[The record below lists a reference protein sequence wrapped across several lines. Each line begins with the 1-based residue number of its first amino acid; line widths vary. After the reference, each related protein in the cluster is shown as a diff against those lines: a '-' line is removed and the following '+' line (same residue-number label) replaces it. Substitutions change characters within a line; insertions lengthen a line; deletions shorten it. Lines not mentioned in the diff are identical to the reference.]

1 VSGAADTVGTSG
13 RGKQR
18 GARGLLTVHRSERA
32 DRLVDGLAELLADPP
47 DDPFTPDVIAVPSK
61 GVERWISQRLSSS
74 LGAQDGRA
82 DGVCANVDFPSP
94 RRLVAD
100 VVAVSAGVDPADD
113 PWSERRLPW
122 TVLGVVDACADEP
135 WCATLGRHLG
145 RGDDDG
151 IDRSGRRLAVA
162 QKLAGLFA
170 SYASQRPEMVRAWA
184 AGDDIAGAS
193 VPLPADLRWQAEL
206 WRRVR
211 SAIGTSSPAERI
223 ESAADRVRVEPTLV
237 DLPARLSVFG
247 PTRLT
252 TDQLSMLDALAVGRD
267 VHIWLPHPS
276 GRLWSRLESGAPT
289 EPVDVRRA
297 ADATAAIA
305 RHPLLRSLG
314 RDAREMQLRLLTR
327 VHADNDEYLQ
337 MHADDPPTKLLHR
350 LQRDLRDDALPAADY
365 PLSSDDSSIQ
375 VHACHGRQ
383 RQVEVLREAIVGAL
397 DDDPSLELRDIVVM
411 CPDIEAF
418 APLISAAFGGLSDDD
433 VPGAHPGHGL
443 SVRLADRAV
452 RQTNPVLTVLAALL
466 DLAEARVTAS
476 EVLDLAAMPPVRR
489 RFRLDDDALDRVG
502 DWIREAGVRW
512 GIDAAGRA
520 SYSLDQVRQNT
531 WQAGLDRILL
541 GAAMDEDGLRTVG
554 LALPLD
560 DVESNDVDLAG
571 RLAELVDRLTASIE
585 AFSRPQSPQEW
596 SAALIAAIDS
606 MTAVPPFDEWQQTQ
620 ARWQVED
627 ALGSTGDQQAAVELR
642 LGDIRALL
650 GERLRGRPTRANF
663 RTGRLTMCTMVP
675 MRSVP
680 HRLVCLLGLDD
691 GVFPRGTAVD
701 GDDVLARSP
710 LIGERDRRSEDRQLF
725 LDAIL
730 AARER
735 LIVVYTGADERTGA
749 ERPPAVPLGELLDV
763 LDDTCAPSAEGP
775 ARATIVIRHP
785 LQPFSP
791 RNFTDGELGSLGPFS
806 FDTVSLAGS
815 HALLSKRVER
825 PGFLA
830 SPLPQAERADVVEL
844 ETLVQFFEH
853 PARSFVRDRLELT
866 LLRDE
871 DEQIDD
877 LPIELDALQRWQ
889 VGTALLAARMSGTDR
904 EHAVRAER
912 LRGAVP
918 PGRLGGAIVDEIAGK
933 VDGLVAAATSL
944 RDGAASA
951 VDVAASLQSGQTVV
965 GTVPSVYGTRAV
977 RVDFSRLGAKHRV
990 RAWIDLL
997 ALTASQ
1003 PDPEWRVT
1011 TVAGGGSGHQVS
1023 TFAGVTA
1030 EAAREEL
1037 DGLAS
1042 VFARGQCEPLFL
1054 PVKSAYAYA
1063 HERERGRDASA
1074 ADREAADAWG
1084 SKADQRRFG
1093 EYDDRFHRL
1102 IWGDS
1107 PYAELAGRPVDPSLP
1122 WRSEPHLFGQLA
1134 RYVWARAL
1142 ASEEVGRA

>member
-1 VSGAADTVGTSG
+1 
-13 RGKQR
+13 
-18 GARGLLTVHRSERA
+18 LLTVHRSERA

-47 DDPFTPDVIAVPSK
+47 DDPFTPDVVAVPSR

-82 DGVCANVDFPSP
+82 DGVCANVRFPSP
-94 RRLVAD
+94 GRLVAH
-100 VVAVSAGVDPADD
+100 VVAVGAGVDPADD

-122 TVLGVVDACADEP
+122 AVLDVVDACADEP
-135 WCATLGRHLG
+135 WCATLGRHVG
-145 RGDDDG
+145 RGRDDG
-151 IDRSGRRLAVA
+151 VERSGRRLAVA
-162 QKLAGLFA
+162 RKLAALFA
-170 SYASQRPEMVRAWA
+170 SYASQRPHMVRSWA
-184 AGDDIAGAS
+184 AGDDIAGAG
-193 VPLPADLRWQAEL
+193 VPLPDDLRWQAEL

-211 SAIGTSSPAERI
+211 SAIGTPSQAERI
-223 ESAADRVRVEPTLV
+223 ESAADRVRVEPTLL
-237 DLPARLSVFG
+237 DLPPRLSVFG

-276 GRLWSRLESGAPT
+276 GALWARLEPAAPT
-289 EPVDVRRA
+289 EPVDVVRA
-297 ADATAAIA
+297 SDPTAATA

-314 RDAREMQLRLLTR
+314 RDAREMQLRLASQ
-327 VHADNDEYLQ
+327 VHADSDDYLPMPMDEPPATLLQ
-337 MHADDPPTKLLHR
+337 R
-350 LQRDLRDDALPAADY
+350 LQRDLRDDAAPTGDFPLAAD
-365 PLSSDDSSIQ
+365 DRSIQ

-383 RQVEVLREAIVGAL
+383 RQVEVLREAVVGAL

-418 APLISAAFGGLSDDD
+418 APLISAAFDLSDESDANA
-433 VPGAHPGHGL
+433 PRAHPGHRL

-452 RQTNPVLTVLAALL
+452 RQTNPVLTVLAYLL
-466 DLAEARVTAS
+466 DLAESRVTAS
-476 EVLDLAAMPPVRR
+476 EVLGLAAMPPVRR
-489 RFRLDDDALDRVG
+489 RFRFDDDALDRMA
-502 DWIREAGVRW
+502 DWTRAAGVRW
-512 GIDAAGRA
+512 GVDAASREP
-520 SYSLDQVRQNT
+520 YSLDQVRQNT

-541 GAAMDEDGLRTVG
+541 GAAMDEEGQRTVG

-560 DVESNDVDLAG
+560 DIESNEVDLAG
-571 RLAELVDRLTASIE
+571 RLAEMVDRLAASIA
-585 AFSRPQSPQEW
+585 AFSRSQSPQEW
-596 SAALIAAIDS
+596 STALITAIDS
-606 MTAVPPFDEWQQTQ
+606 MTAVAPFDEWQQTQ

-627 ALGSTGDQQAAVELR
+627 ALGSAGDEHATAELR

-650 GERLRGRPTRANF
+650 AERLRGRPTRANF

-680 HRLVCLLGLDD
+680 HRVVCLLGLDD
-691 GVFPRGTAVD
+691 GVYPRGTAVD

-710 LIGERDRRSEDRQLF
+710 LVGERDRRAEDRQLF

-763 LDDTCAPSAEGP
+763 VDDTCAPRAAGP
-775 ARATIVIRHP
+775 ARAAIVVRHP

-791 RNFTDGELGSLGPFS
+791 RNFIGDELGTAGPFS
-806 FDTVSLAGS
+806 FDAASLAGS
-815 HALLSKRVER
+815 RAQLSER
-825 PGFLA
+825 APRPAFLSA
-830 SPLPQAERADVVEL
+830 PLAPPQLADVVEL
-844 ETLVQFFEH
+844 ETLIRFFEH

-871 DEQIDD
+871 DDQLDD
-877 LPIELDALQRWQ
+877 LPIELDALQKWQ
-889 VGTALLAARMSGTDR
+889 VGTSLLAARLSGTDR

-912 LRGAVP
+912 LRGALP
-918 PGRLGGAIVDEIAGK
+918 PGRLGGSIVDDVAGK
-933 VDGLVAAATSL
+933 VDRLVTAAVALHDGTASTVDIATPL
-944 RDGAASA
+944 RSA
-951 VDVAASLQSGQTVV
+951 QTVV
-965 GTVPSVYGTRAV
+965 GTVPNVYGSRAV
-977 RVDFSRLGAKHRV
+977 RVDFSRLGAKHRI

-997 ALTASQ
+997 ALTASR
-1003 PDPEWRVT
+1003 PDTEWRVT

-1030 EAAREEL
+1030 DAAIEEL
-1037 DGLAS
+1037 DALVGLY
-1042 VFARGQCEPLFL
+1042 ARGQCEPVFL

-1063 HERERGRDASA
+1063 YEREHGGNPAA
-1074 ADREAADAWG
+1074 ADRAAADAWG
-1084 SKADQRRFG
+1084 SAADQRRFG

-1102 IWGDS
+1102 VWGDA
-1107 PYAELAGRPVDPSLP
+1107 PYAQLVERPVDDDLP
-1122 WRSEPHLFGQLA
+1122 WGSEPHLFGQLA
-1134 RYVWARAL
+1134 RHVWSRAL